1 MTIAAE
7 LLPGTLVDRRYRIQ
21 RVLGRGGFGRTYLVV
36 DKWRFGEL
44 CVLKEFAPSNRGD
57 AVVTQKLRELF
68 QREAT
73 ILHKLNHPQIPKF
86 LAVFEEDSRLFIVQE
101 YINGKTYWNLLRDKH
116 QTSTTFTETEIL
128 QWLKDLLRVLA
139 YLHKQ
144 NIVHRDIS
152 PDNVMLARGKKLPI
166 LIDFGAVKQAATH
179 FNLAHTPADG
189 LIQASVS
196 VGKSGYAPYEQ
207 LRMGQCSPRSDLY
220 ALAVT
225 AVVLLT
231 AKPPSQLIDPNSLE
245 WKWQTLVKL
254 DPTLVKIL
262 EKMMA
267 EKPKDRYASAETIL
281 QDLQQV
287 RLNAPA
293 PTESL
298 PIDWGQAESTHL
310 QLQPLGSLFPHE
322 QPHKRVYTTRLQKPS
337 EEKALEKSSI
347 AFGAL
352 RLVSSQAKPRQS
364 KQRLVSSQ
372 PKAAKVLKTP
382 KVIVGKVGTS
392 VERFSL
398 TWSKLLIGGCLA
410 LLPLGGILVGIQSSY
425 VSAVCQTLDNCANE
439 QQAALIYQQ
448 SVRQAKTAQTLS
460 EMAKN
465 LPDLRRAHTQLSAAI
480 AQLSGLSNDT
490 KLASIVQQRLALYRP
505 HLDHLDSRLAKESKA
520 TELLSR
526 AKAEAQKAN
535 ELTTIAHKTQNYE
548 TARLQWAK
556 ALATLQAV
564 RPSTFAHNQV
574 TARSQEYTAR
584 LETLDLRIAAL
595 NPQATS
601 PVQTPANPFQPLVN
615 ESLTE
620 PSTAPRPVPQLS
632 QVSPPEPI
640 AYARTS
646 AASRIATTRAISSRN
661 PQVVPR
667 TIALAERSQRRVAP
681 DRSTPAR
688 LIAQASSSNQQPSP
702 IRQPSRASARP
713 AAIASPQPA
722 RLIALAPP
730 SSTPSPAVAQ
740 QPLSKQTL
748 NNVSI
753 QLGNTRVSPDGTLAA
768 NLVVE
773 NNSDRTF
780 GFVPVFAEV
789 EDANGNIVRSRVHFT
804 NAEGGIAEPG
814 EVLHGQVRM
823 FNREWNSSGS
833 QNLALVIQEGTTGS
847 RNFRLTF

>member
-21 RVLGRGGFGRTYLVV
+21 RVLGRGGFGRTYLVI

-86 LAVFEEDSRLFIVQE
+86 LAVFEEGNRLFIVQE
-101 YINGKTYWNLLRDKH
+101 YINGKTYWNLLREKH
-116 QTSTTFTETEIL
+116 QNSTTFTETEIL
-128 QWLKDLLRVLA
+128 EWLKDLLRVLA
-139 YLHKQ
+139 YLHQQ

-166 LIDFGAVKQAATH
+166 LIDFGAVKQAASH
-179 FNLAHTPADG
+179 LNLAHTPADG

-254 DPTLVKIL
+254 DLTLVKIL

-267 EKPKDRYASAETIL
+267 EKPRDRYASAETVL
-281 QDLQQV
+281 KDLQQV
-287 RLNAPA
+287 YPSAAAQP
-293 PTESL
+293 ESR
-298 PIDWGQAESTHL
+298 PKSPSNPSTGKISTGWVQAESTHL
-310 QLQPLGSLFPHE
+310 QVKPVGSFPH
-322 QPHKRVYTTRLQKPS
+322 K
-337 EEKALEKSSI
+337 
-347 AFGAL
+347 
-352 RLVSSQAKPRQS
+352 QAQTNRF
-364 KQRLVSSQ
+364 QRLF
-372 PKAAKVLKTP
+372 AAKVPMVARKAKLVPSQPNVFQVSKTP
-382 KVIVGKVGTS
+382 KVIVGKIGTPG
-392 VERFSL
+392 EKLSL

-410 LLPLGGILVGIQSSY
+410 LLPLGGILVGVQSSY
-425 VSAVCQTLDNCANE
+425 VSAVCQTFNNCAND
-439 QQAALIYQQ
+439 QQAELLYQQ
-448 SVRQAKTAQTLS
+448 SVRQATTAQTLS

-465 LPDLRRAHTQLSAAI
+465 LPDLKLARNQLSAAV
-480 AQLSGLSNDT
+480 AHLSSLANDS
-490 KLASIVQQRLALYRP
+490 KLASVVQQRLT
-505 HLDHLDSRLAKESKA
+505 LDRSRLDTLESRLEKEAKA
-520 TELLSR
+520 IELLSR
-526 AKAEAQKAN
+526 ARAEAQKAT
-535 ELTTIAHKTQNYE
+535 ELTTIAKKNQDYE
-548 TARLQWAK
+548 VARRQWAK
-556 ALATLQAV
+556 ALATLQAI
-564 RPSTFAHNQV
+564 RASTFAQNQA

-595 NPQATS
+595 HPPSAAKT
-601 PVQTPANPFQPLVN
+601 PVNPFQPLVG

-620 PSTAPRPVPQLS
+620 PSVVASPMKPSQIPPSEQIASAPTAPALTAIAPRPAAKILAARTAPRTVALS
-632 QVSPPEPI
+632 
-640 AYARTS
+640 
-646 AASRIATTRAISSRN
+646 
-661 PQVVPR
+661 
-667 TIALAERSQRRVAP
+667 ERSQRRVAQS
-681 DRSTPAR
+681 RSVPAR
-688 LIAQASSSNQQPSP
+688 LTAQASSPTHQPSQVSDRP
-702 IRQPSRASARP
+702 PAIAVPSPPRLVASAP
-713 AAIASPQPA
+713 LQANP
-722 RLIALAPP
+722 
-730 SSTPSPAVAQ
+730 TPIVAQ
-740 QPLSKQTL
+740 PPLSQQTL

-753 QLGNTRVSPDGTLAA
+753 QLDGARVAPDGTVAA
-768 NLVVE
+768 NLVIE
-773 NNSDRTF
+773 NHSDRTF
-780 GFVPVFAEV
+780 GFVPLFAEV

-804 NAEGGIAEPG
+804 NAEAGIAEPG

-823 FNREWNSSGS
+823 FNRQWNSSGS

>member
-86 LAVFEEDSRLFIVQE
+86 LAVFEEGSRLFIVQE
-101 YINGKTYWNLLRDKH
+101 YINGKTYWNLLREKH
-116 QTSTTFTETEIL
+116 QNSTTFTEIEIL
-128 QWLKDLLRVLA
+128 EWLKDLLRVLA
-139 YLHKQ
+139 YLHQQ

-166 LIDFGAVKQAATH
+166 LIDFGAVKQAASH
-179 FNLAHTPADG
+179 LNLAHTPADG

-254 DPTLVKIL
+254 DLTLVKIL

-267 EKPKDRYASAETIL
+267 EKPRDRYASAETVL
-281 QDLQQV
+281 KDLQQV
-287 RLNAPA
+287 YPSAAAQPKSRPKSPSNPS
-293 PTESL
+293 TEKSL
-298 PIDWGQAESTHL
+298 ATGWVQAESTHL
-310 QLQPLGSLFPHE
+310 QVKPVGSFPHK
-322 QPHKRVYTTRLQKPS
+322 QVQTNR
-337 EEKALEKSSI
+337 
-347 AFGAL
+347 F
-352 RLVSSQAKPRQS
+352 
-364 KQRLVSSQ
+364 QRLF
-372 PKAAKVLKTP
+372 AAKVPMIARKAKLVPSQPNVFQVSKTP
-382 KVIVGKVGTS
+382 KVIVGKIGTS
-392 VERFSL
+392 GEKLSL

-410 LLPLGGILVGIQSSY
+410 LLPLGGILVGVQSSY
-425 VSAVCQTLDNCANE
+425 VSAVCQTFNNCAND
-439 QQAALIYQQ
+439 QQAELLYQQ
-448 SVRQAKTAQTLS
+448 SVRQATTAQTLS

-465 LPDLRRAHTQLSAAI
+465 LPDLKLARNQLSAAV
-480 AQLSGLSNDT
+480 AQLSSLADDS
-490 KLASIVQQRLALYRP
+490 KLASVVQQRLTLSR
-505 HLDHLDSRLAKESKA
+505 SRLDNLESRLEKEAKA
-520 TELLSR
+520 IELLSR
-526 AKAEAQKAN
+526 ARAEAQKAT
-535 ELTTIAHKTQNYE
+535 ELTTIAHKTQDYE
-548 TARLQWAK
+548 VARRQWAR
-556 ALATLQAV
+556 ALATLQAIQA
-564 RPSTFAHNQV
+564 STFAQNQA

-595 NPQATS
+595 HPPSAAKT
-601 PVQTPANPFQPLVN
+601 PVNPFQPLVG

-620 PSTAPRPVPQLS
+620 PSVVASPMKPSQIPPSEQIASAPTALAPRPAAKILSARTAPRTVALS
-632 QVSPPEPI
+632 
-640 AYARTS
+640 
-646 AASRIATTRAISSRN
+646 
-661 PQVVPR
+661 
-667 TIALAERSQRRVAP
+667 ERSQRRVAQS
-681 DRSTPAR
+681 RSAPAR
-688 LIAQASSSNQQPSP
+688 LTTQASSSTHQPSQVSDRP
-702 IRQPSRASARP
+702 PAIAAPSPPRLVASAP
-713 AAIASPQPA
+713 LQANPTPIVTQP
-722 RLIALAPP
+722 
-730 SSTPSPAVAQ
+730 
-740 QPLSKQTL
+740 PLSQQTL

-753 QLGNTRVSPDGTLAA
+753 QLDGARVAPDGTVAA
-768 NLVVE
+768 NLVIE
-773 NNSDRTF
+773 NHSDRTF
-780 GFVPVFAEV
+780 GFVPLFAEV

-804 NAEGGIAEPG
+804 NAEAGIAEPG

-823 FNREWNSSGS
+823 FNRQWNSSGS